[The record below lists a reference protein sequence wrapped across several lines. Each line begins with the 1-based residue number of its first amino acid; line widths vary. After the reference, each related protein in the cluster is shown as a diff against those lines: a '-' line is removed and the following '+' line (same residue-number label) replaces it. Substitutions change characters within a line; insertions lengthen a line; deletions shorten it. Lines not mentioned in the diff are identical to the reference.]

1 MLNRIELIGRVGQE
15 IKIKEFSGGKLAS
28 FSLATS
34 EKYTKNGEKVETTQ
48 WHNIVIFNEHLV
60 KLAEQYLQKGS
71 QIYIAGQMT
80 YRKYEGTSG
89 TVNVAEVVLQK
100 YKGELQMLDSRS
112 DSPAAPKH
120 FVVEQTKN
128 DFMDDSIPF

>member
-1 MLNRIELIGRVGQE
+1 MLNRIELIGRIGQE

-80 YRKYEGTSG
+80 YRKYEGSSG

-100 YKGELQMLDSRS
+100 YKGEFQMLDSRS
-112 DSPAAPKH
+112 DSPAAPKPV
-120 FVVEQTKN
+120 VVEPTL
-128 DFMDDSIPF
+128 DDEIPF